1 MMSNFWA
8 RTVTGLS
15 MVFIL
20 LVSMAFS
27 FWVFAA
33 LFLGIALLALWEFY
47 SLFSRD
53 SFSPQRIYGTVGGA
67 LIYLS
72 IILGFHPDLDFTG
85 SNRTPI
91 LLISDLAL
99 LFLPF
104 IFEIYRK
111 KSQPLVN
118 IAMTITGM
126 LYIAVPLALLSL
138 LNGEDSLRFLHL
150 PILLS
155 GFFILTWFYDTGA
168 YLFGSAFGKH
178 RFFERISPKKSWE
191 GTIAGVIVAL
201 LTAVGLHFLAPGIS
215 LHDWLI
221 IAFLII
227 LFGTF
232 GDLAESLFKRSLN
245 IKDSGSILPGH
256 GGILDRFDTM
266 FISVP
271 FVFLYL
277 VIRNLI

>member
-1 MMSNFWA
+1 
-8 RTVTGLS
+8 

-20 LVSMAFS
+20 LLSMAFS
-27 FWVFAA
+27 FWVLAV
-33 LFLGIALLALWEFY
+33 LILGITLLALWEFY
-47 SLFSRD
+47 SLFTTD
-53 SFSPQRIYGTVGGA
+53 SSSPQRIYGTVAGT
-67 LIYLS
+67 LVYLA
-72 IILGFHPDLDFTG
+72 IILGFHPDLDLPG
-85 SNRTPI
+85 SSHSPI
-91 LLISDLAL
+91 LLISGLGL
-99 LFLPF
+99 FFLPF
-104 IFEIYRK
+104 ILEIYRK

-118 IAMTITGM
+118 IALTITGM
-126 LYIAVPLALLSL
+126 LYIAVPLALLNL
-138 LNGEDSLRFLHL
+138 MNREDSLRFLHL
-150 PILLS
+150 PALLA
-155 GFFILTWFYDTGA
+155 GFFIITWFYDTGA
-168 YLFGSAFGKH
+168 YLFGSAFGKS

-201 LTAVGLHFLAPGIS
+201 LTAVGLHFLTPGIT
-215 LHDWLI
+215 LPDWLV
-221 IAFLII
+221 IALLII

-232 GDLAESLFKRSLN
+232 GDLAESLFKRSLG